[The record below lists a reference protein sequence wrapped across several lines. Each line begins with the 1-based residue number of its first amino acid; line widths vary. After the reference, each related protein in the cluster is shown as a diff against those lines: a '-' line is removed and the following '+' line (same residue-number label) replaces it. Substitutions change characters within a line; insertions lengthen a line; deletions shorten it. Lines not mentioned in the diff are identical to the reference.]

1 MPQTFRRRP
10 SEKCANVG
18 TSTMRPPQTASHG
31 LQSAP
36 SPGSPSLARA
46 ALPSHGPA
54 ARWSRLSP
62 TPRACCGDCHCG
74 AHTFLTAL
82 VSTASDKSDYL
93 GRARRVVQRH
103 RPHALGHNVLLRAGW
118 LRCRRARQF
127 MRTAAAGLRKILLPT
142 SRASSEHCPRDH
154 TEALYLNVIVLR
166 N

>member
-46 ALPSHGPA
+46 ALPSHGPT

-127 MRTAAAGLRKILLPT
+127 EDCSCRVAEDFVANVESLVGTLP
-142 SRASSEHCPRDH
+142 PRSH
-154 TEALYLNVIVLR
+154 RGSIFIYNVLR